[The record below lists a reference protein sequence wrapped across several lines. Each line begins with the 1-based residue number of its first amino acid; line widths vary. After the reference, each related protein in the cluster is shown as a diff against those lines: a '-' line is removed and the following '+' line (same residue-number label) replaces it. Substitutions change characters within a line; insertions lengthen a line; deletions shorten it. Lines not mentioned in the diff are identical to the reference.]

1 MDALKIS
8 GKSDE
13 EIERYI
19 PKTPAERRKYVDD
32 QKNDY
37 KRLKENVAYLL
48 AQVDAIKQHVGLPD
62 DNVNNNNQ
70 TAGLKNVVAAS
81 ANRST
86 GEKLKT

>member
-1 MDALKIS
+1 LNALKGS

-19 PKTPAERRKYVDD
+19 PKTPAERRQYVDN

-37 KRLKENVAYLL
+37 KRLKEDVAYLL
-48 AQVDAIKQHVGLPD
+48 SQVDAIKQHVGLPD
-62 DNVNNNNQ
+62 DNTNTNQ
-70 TAGLKNVVAAS
+70 TGLKNLVAVS
-81 ANRST
+81 TNRSA